1 MRYVVLI
8 DYTDMEARNRVLE
21 AHRAFLAAG
30 REQGSVIESGPF
42 ADGKGGMYIIE
53 MADEGAAKAFV
64 ARDPYQ
70 ADAKLKLTVR
80 EWRSTAGKPTPL
92 SR

>member
-1 MRYVVLI
+1 MRYAVLI
-8 DYTDMEARNRVLE
+8 DYTDMEARNRALE

-53 MADEGAAKAFV
+53 MPDEAAAKSFV

-70 ADAKLKLTVR
+70 TEAKLKMTIR
-80 EWRSTAGKPTPL
+80 EWKSTTATH
-92 SR
+92 

>member
-1 MRYVVLI
+1 MRFVVLI

-30 REQGSVIESGPF
+30 RETGSVIESGPF
-42 ADGKGGMYIIE
+42 ADGQGGMYIIE
-53 MADEGAAKAFV
+53 MPDQAAAAAFV

-70 ADAKLKLTVR
+70 ADAKLKMTVR
-80 EWRSTAGKPTPL
+80 EWKNTTAKI
-92 SR
+92 